1 MACTSTDTT
10 TSTTTDQMAN
20 MSTNARCQASEA
32 PAASVVRRT
41 CLISSH
47 FLTHDPDILRIMLS
61 APEPWWPL
69 VSKSMQAILRNVLP
83 CFKNITKHGKEMSV
97 PDIARRISTLGRYF
111 TITGLCLIIT
121 VSSPNPNN
129 ASTLSQR
136 LLYCK
141 GLRKLQLIFGRGSR
155 YKSIEFFV
163 VGLAKL
169 RKLEELTLSYT
180 LEGPQAMHKEL
191 GKALAKMSQLKY
203 LYLQLS
209 GIKETGIQAINEGLA
224 ACTTLHVLA
233 LPFQNIQDSGAAL
246 LGPVLT
252 KMPLQLL
259 NLNNNALSA
268 TGIEHLMP
276 LPSEL
281 TVLKLRS
288 NNLSDNG
295 ARHLSNAMLTLNRLE
310 IANNNISAHGL
321 AALFNSKGTFAISKL
336 DLNKNEICTEG
347 VKTLAMQATRLPLL
361 GELHLREN
369 NICTGAGLALAEL
382 LTKCTA
388 LKEIDLRANDLRGA
402 VVTNLLP
409 QLADCKRRCKLD
421 VQQNNQTHTQVA
433 KCIEFADTLRSLH
446 LLL

>member
-1 MACTSTDTT
+1 
-10 TSTTTDQMAN
+10 
-20 MSTNARCQASEA
+20 
-32 PAASVVRRT
+32 
-41 CLISSH
+41 
-47 FLTHDPDILRIMLS
+47 MLS
-61 APEPWWPL
+61 APKPWWAL

-83 CFKNITKHGKEMSV
+83 CFTNITKLKNMSV
-97 PDIARRISTLGRYF
+97 LNIARRISTLGEYF

-121 VSSPNPNN
+121 ASNPSN

-136 LLYCK
+136 LCFCQ
-141 GLRKLQLIFGRGSR
+141 GLRKLQLIFDRGSGYR
-155 YKSIEFFV
+155 PIEFFV
-163 VGLAKL
+163 RGLATL

-180 LEGPQAMHKEL
+180 LEAPQPMHQEL

-252 KMPLQLL
+252 KMPLKLL
-259 NLNNNALSA
+259 NLSNNALSA

-295 ARHLSNAMLTLNRLE
+295 AGHLSNAMLTLNRLE
-310 IANNNISAHGL
+310 ITNNNISAHGL
-321 AALFNSKGTFAISKL
+321 AALFNSKGIFAISKL
-336 DLNKNEICTEG
+336 HLNKNKICTEG
-347 VKTLAMQATRLPLL
+347 VKTLAMQAPRLPLL
-361 GELHLREN
+361 EELHLQKN
-369 NICTGAGLALAEL
+369 DICTGGGQALAEL

-388 LKEIDLRANDLRGA
+388 LKEMDLKWNDLQGA

-409 QLADCKRRCKLD
+409 QLENCKGLRALD
-421 VQQNNQTHTQVA
+421 LQENNQTSEQVE
-433 KCIEFADTLRSLH
+433 KCREIATTLQMLRFLV
-446 LLL
+446 